1 MDHNKVKILLNDYV
15 DDILPHELVKP
26 VEEHLLECK
35 ECNNFHLSLRTLLE
49 RASSI
54 PDSIELPENLWPAIY
69 SELREMEMKDK
80 NLVDEE
86 GKVRSFGELKGQT
99 VKPDENEVEE
109 KIEEVKIKKEKS
121 HSLSKPIFLS
131 LLIILL
137 AAILYFFIF
146 NETNPWRITV
156 VSGTP
161 TISQEKVTSNDKL
174 SEDEI
179 LRTDLNSRASI
190 KIPGIGSIHVG
201 PNSSVRRIGDF
212 NFRLTSGEIKASE
225 DSSSEFLLIEIPSA
239 QIKDFNLGNSFSL
252 EVNSNRNSSIYVE
265 KGWLKV
271 SYANK
276 EFLVPSK
283 YYCNVKKDVGPGIPY
298 SGLSTAAF
306 KEALNK
312 FSFGGD
318 MESIPTILSESTQ
331 NDALSLWH
339 LLQLADPK
347 DRQAIFDRLSS
358 FVEPPSDTNKEEIL
372 NLNKKMLISWLEKI
386 DLQM

>member
-15 DDILPHELVKP
+15 DDILPHELIKP

-49 RASSI
+49 KASSI

-121 HSLSKPIFLS
+121 RSLSKPIFLS

-137 AAILYFFIF
+137 AAILYFFVF

-156 VSGTP
+156 VSGAP
-161 TISQEKVTSNDKL
+161 TISQENVTSNDKL
-174 SEDEI
+174 SENEI
-179 LRTDLNSRASI
+179 LRTNLNSRALI
-190 KIPGIGSIHVG
+190 KIHEVGSVHVG
-201 PNSSVRRIGDF
+201 PNSFLKRTGDF
-212 NFRLTSGEIKASE
+212 SFNLTSGNVKISE
-225 DSSSEFLLIEIPSA
+225 DSSFEFLIIEIPSA
-239 QIKDFNLGNSFSL
+239 QAKDFNLGNSYSL
-252 EVNSNRNSSIYVE
+252 EVNNNGNSSIYVE

-271 SYANK
+271 SNANK
-276 EFLVPSK
+276 EFLVPAK
-283 YYCNVKKDVGPGIPY
+283 YYCEVKKDVGPGIPY
-298 SGLSTAAF
+298 SGMSSTAL
-306 KEALNK
+306 KEALSK

-318 MESIPTILSESTQ
+318 MEAIPVILSESTQ
-331 NDALSLWH
+331 IDAVSLWH

-347 DRQAIFDRLSS
+347 DRQKIFDKLSS
-358 FVEPPSDTNKEEIL
+358 FVKPPSNTNQEGIL
-372 NLNKKMLISWLEKI
+372 NLDKKMLISWLEKI